1 MGLIENLNTLFELA
15 GHIALLADFWAS
27 LPSTDRDY
35 GFFAVNVSIAFTTNI
50 AAPPPSRPFPPR
62 GGREIRPGG
71 ARAKPG

>member
-35 GFFAVNVSIAFTTNI
+35 GFFAVSVSIAFTTNI
-50 AAPPPSRPFPPR
+50 AAPPPSPPLPPSR
-62 GGREIRPGG
+62 GKGD
-71 ARAKPG
+71 